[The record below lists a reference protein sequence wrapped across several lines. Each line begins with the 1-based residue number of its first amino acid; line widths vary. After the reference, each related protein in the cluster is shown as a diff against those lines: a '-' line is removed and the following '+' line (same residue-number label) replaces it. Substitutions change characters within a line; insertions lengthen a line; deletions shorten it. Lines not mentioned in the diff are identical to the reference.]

1 MFSDNIAQMKYP
13 VLFLA
18 LMLAVQRCA
27 TFAPPDRRDI
37 ETGSPSERAA
47 VIFERGNER
56 FKLKDYAQA
65 LAAFDDVIARY
76 PGSES
81 YEPALYLA
89 AFSNFKLGRF
99 KEAANLG
106 TKYIKE
112 FPQSKY
118 YNNAVSLTGE
128 SYYNLGDDYQAAYYL
143 TKYHVQTQDA
153 SGKRQA
159 FERILELLPKLNV
172 TDLEKLHRIFMADAI
187 DEHILYHLAQAEGQK
202 GKKEEAER
210 DFNLLMRRFPDT
222 NYLQEAEEYRRF
234 ITLGEATRRAGILL
248 PLTGKFSN
256 IGQDL
261 LKVVRAFEKSRQLPF
276 SLHVLDTKSDPIEA
290 TLAAAKLAGETN
302 VDLLVAPISSL
313 ETFAVC
319 GYAFGKGLP
328 VVLPLNTEA
337 RLDALPLV
345 YTRGQSNED
354 QARMIAR
361 YAAYDLGLNRFAVLF
376 PDDEHYRAV
385 AQAFAQ
391 EVTRH
396 NREVVAM
403 VSFLSD
409 SITLQKELEAIKKR
423 EPNALFLAMDTDMI
437 INAAPQVAYYGLET
451 VRLIGTD
458 SFHSERVPR
467 LGEKYVEGAVFAAPP
482 VIEDAVGGQLKAAG
496 LPVNEFTA
504 RFFSVLMK
512 LQAVGS
518 YDRAHLPRLL
528 GETLGNN
535 QVFSIFEISDGEFV
549 KRADIDESRE

>member
-1 MFSDNIAQMKYP
+1 MKYLI
-13 VLFLA
+13 LFLTIIFA
-18 LMLAVQRCA
+18 AQNCA
-27 TFAPPDRRDI
+27 TFAPPDRRDM
-37 ETGSPSERAA
+37 EAGSPSERAA

-56 FKLKDYAQA
+56 FKLKDYTQA
-65 LAAFDDVIARY
+65 LAAFDDIIARY

-81 YEPALYLA
+81 YEPALYLG
-89 AFSNFKLGRF
+89 AFCNFKLGRF

-106 TKYIKE
+106 TRYIKE
-112 FPQSKY
+112 FPRSKY
-118 YNNAVSLTGE
+118 YFNAVSLTGE
-128 SYYNLGDDYQAAYYL
+128 SYYNLGDDYQACYYL
-143 TKYHVQTQDA
+143 AKYYVQTQD
-153 SGKRQA
+153 STGKQQA
-159 FERILELLPKLNV
+159 FERILGLLPQLSV
-172 TDLEKLHRIFMADAI
+172 TDLEKLHRIFMADDI

-210 DFNLLMRRFPDT
+210 DFNLLMRRFPNT
-222 NYLQEAEEYRRF
+222 KYLQEAEEYRRF
-234 ITLGEATRRAGILL
+234 VSLGEATRRAGVLL

-276 SLHVLDTKSDPIEA
+276 SLHVLDTRSDPIEA

-302 VDLLVAPISSL
+302 VDLLIAPIGSL

-328 VVLPLNTEA
+328 VVLPLNAEA

-345 YTRGQSNED
+345 FTRGQSNED

-361 YAAYDLGLNRFAVLF
+361 YAAYDLGLRRFAVLF
-376 PDDEHYRAV
+376 PNDEHYRSV

-403 VSFLSD
+403 VSFLAD

-423 EPNALFLAMDTDMI
+423 EPDALFLAMNTDMI
-437 INAAPQVAYYGLET
+437 INAAPQVAYYGLEG

-458 SFHSERVPR
+458 GFHSERVPR

-482 VIEDAVGGQLKAAG
+482 VIEDAVSGQLKTAG
-496 LPVNEFTA
+496 LAVNEFTA
-504 RFFSVLMK
+504 RFFSMLMQ
-512 LQAVGS
+512 LRVIGN
-518 YDRAHLPRLL
+518 YDRASLPRLIDQ
-528 GETLGNN
+528 TLRNS
-535 QVFSIFEISDGEFV
+535 QVFSIFEIRDGEFV
-549 KRADIDESRE
+549 KRTDITEPLE